1 MLKYDSKNGLKAMN
15 LIASQAVGFVSH
27 CPYDTGIFSIEP
39 SPLLF
44 SRPDPLHW
52 TDFHEGSHS
61 VPALCIHHAP
71 WSVIF
76 VILDYWELTLKPLL
90 NPQQLKRIVCNK
102 S

>member
-27 CPYDTGIFSIEP
+27 CPYGTGIFSTEP
-39 SPLLF
+39 FPLLF
-44 SRPDPLHW
+44 SRPYPLHW

-71 WSVIF
+71 WSAIF
-76 VILDYWELTLKPLL
+76 VVLG
-90 NPQQLKRIVCNK
+90 C
-102 S
+102 